1 VWQATVSGSKPIRL
15 KRLELQSNQTGATQT
30 VIPLQLATWTT
41 ASGSGGVSPTPR
53 AVDRG
58 VSTAAS
64 TAFRCLT
71 ATMPTTILITDEYWQ
86 WNGANPFDVVL
97 GLTEMQHEY
106 AVSSI
111 VALTIPSASGTPSLT
126 GALYYE
132 EFG

>member
-1 VWQATVSGSKPIRL
+1 
-15 KRLELQSNQTGATQT
+15 
-30 VIPLQLATWTT
+30 
-41 ASGSGGVSPTPR
+41 
-53 AVDRG
+53 
-58 VSTAAS
+58 
-64 TAFRCLT
+64 
-71 ATMPTTILITDEYWQ
+71 
-86 WNGANPFDVVL
+86 VL